1 MAAYVVA
8 NVQITD
14 PERYPEYRDRV
25 VETVARYG
33 GKYLVRGG
41 KVDVLEGDWD
51 PQRLVIIEFES
62 VERCYEWYN
71 SLEYTPLTHLRHEV
85 AETQLVIVAGL

>member
-1 MAAYVVA
+1 MTAYIVA
-8 NVQITD
+8 NVQITN

-25 VETVARYG
+25 AETVSRYG

-41 KVDVLEGDWD
+41 KVDVLEGEWE

-71 SLEYTPLTHLRHEV
+71 SLEYTPLNQLRHEV

>member
-41 KVDVLEGDWD
+41 KVDVLEGVWD

>member
-25 VETVARYG
+25 AETVARYG

-41 KVDVLEGDWD
+41 KVDVLEGVWD

-71 SLEYTPLTHLRHEV
+71 SLEYTPLTHLRHEL

>member
-1 MAAYVVA
+1 MAAYAVA
-8 NVQITD
+8 NIQITD

-25 VETVARYG
+25 AETVARYG

-41 KVDVLEGDWD
+41 KVDVLEGAWE

-71 SLEYTPLTHLRHEV
+71 SLEYAPLNRLRHEV
-85 AETQLVIVAGL
+85 AETNLVIVAGL